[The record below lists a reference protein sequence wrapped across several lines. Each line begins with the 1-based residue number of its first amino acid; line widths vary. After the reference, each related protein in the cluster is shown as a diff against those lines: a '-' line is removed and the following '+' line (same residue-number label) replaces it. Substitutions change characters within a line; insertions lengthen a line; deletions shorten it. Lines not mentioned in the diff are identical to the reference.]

1 MQSLADK
8 LKALGVQVGTQ
19 GLQAVKNSKSRGA
32 NYRPIDEV
40 LSGHVYET
48 RLGSTLM
55 IQNTLEKSYKHGEVN
70 LASQF
75 SFNALSRCSSEPAIS
90 ELSLESFAFID
101 TETTGLMGGT
111 GTYAFLIGVGRF
123 ISGEFQVTQILM
135 RDPAEEPAQ
144 LVTLEEILAPS
155 EAIVT
160 FNGKSFD
167 IPLLKTR
174 YKTHRWPFPLQK
186 HPHID
191 MLHLARRLWKDRLSS
206 RALGNLE
213 VNILGA
219 VRTEEDIPGWAIPQ
233 LYFDYLMTGDAS
245 PLKRVVYH
253 NSVDIVSLAALFS
266 FTNDILT
273 DPLSDLITHDLDIY
287 AIGKLFEDA
296 GEQDMAAQLFN
307 LCLSRQKDGTGQQ
320 TKQLVTDVLMRLALI
335 YKRNGNFSDAL
346 PLWEQAADN
355 EYLPAYVEI
364 AKYYEHRQKENK
376 TAQKWTNAAIN
387 LVTDLLSRNSISHYE
402 SSHWLSE
409 LEHRQNRIRAKI
421 LRSRI
426 LE

>member
-1 MQSLADK
+1 MQSLAER
-8 LKALGVQVGTQ
+8 LRALGVQVGTQ
-19 GLQAVKNSKSRGA
+19 GLPAGKSRDIQSTTYG
-32 NYRPIDEV
+32 PIDEI
-40 LSGHVYET
+40 LSGRVLET

-75 SFNALSRCSSEPAIS
+75 SFNALSRCSGEPAIS

-123 ISGEFQVTQILM
+123 ISGEFQVSQILM
-135 RDPAEEPAQ
+135 RDPSEEPAQ
-144 LVTLEEILAPS
+144 LVALEELLAPI

-174 YKTHRWPFPLQK
+174 YKTHRWPFPVQNY
-186 HPHID
+186 PHID
-191 MLHLARRLWKDRLSS
+191 MLHIARRLWKDRLSN

-213 VNILGA
+213 TKILGA

-233 LYFDYLMTGDAS
+233 LYFDYLITGDAS

-273 DPLSDLITHDLDIY
+273 DPLSDLITHDLDIF
-287 AIGKLFEDA
+287 AIGRLFEDI
-296 GEQDMAAQLFN
+296 GDQDKAAQLFD
-307 LCLSRQKDGTGQQ
+307 LCLTRQKDETRQQ

-346 PLWEQAADN
+346 PLWKQAADN

-364 AKYYEHRQKENK
+364 AKYYEHRQKDNK
-376 TAQKWTNAAIN
+376 TAQKWTNAAID
-387 LVTDLLSRNSISHYE
+387 LVTDLLNRNSISPYE
-402 SSHWLSE
+402 SSRWLSE
-409 LEHRQNRIRAKI
+409 LEHRQNRIRTKI
-421 LRSRI
+421 LRSQI
-426 LE
+426 